1 MIPIPLGGLIILFM
15 AVGVTTVGVLWFH
28 SFWVD
33 HKREVYRRR
42 IAIQCRICGTAY
54 ACKAKRKID
63 VTICPVCRT
72 PNERN
77 KLQQI

>member
-1 MIPIPLGGLIILFM
+1 MIPIQLSGLIILFM
-15 AVGVTTVGVLWFH
+15 AVGVTTVCVLWFR
-28 SFWVD
+28 SFWLERR
-33 HKREVYRRR
+33 REVFRRR

-54 ACKAKRKID
+54 ACEPKRKIA

>member
-1 MIPIPLGGLIILFM
+1 MIPIQLSSLIILFM
-15 AVGVTTVGVLWFH
+15 GVGVTTVCALWFH
-28 SFWVD
+28 SFWRER
-33 HKREVYRRR
+33 KREVYRRR

-54 ACKAKRKID
+54 ACDPKRKNA
-63 VTICPVCRT
+63 VTVCPVCRT

>member
-1 MIPIPLGGLIILFM
+1 MIPIPLSSLIILFM
-15 AVGVTTVGVLWFH
+15 AVGVTVVCALWFY
-28 SFWVD
+28 SFWRD
-33 HKREVYRRR
+33 RKREVYRRR

-54 ACKAKRKID
+54 ACEPKRKIT
-63 VTICPVCRT
+63 VTVCPVCRT

>member
-1 MIPIPLGGLIILFM
+1 MIPIPLSSLIIVFM
-15 AVGVTTVGVLWFH
+15 AVGVTVVCALWFH
-28 SFWVD
+28 SFWQERR
-33 HKREVYRRR
+33 REVYRRR

-54 ACKAKRKID
+54 ACDPKQKKT
-63 VTICPVCRT
+63 VTVCPVCRT

>member
-1 MIPIPLGGLIILFM
+1 MIPIQLSGLIILFM
-15 AVGVTTVGVLWFH
+15 AAGVTMVCVLWFR
-28 SFWVD
+28 SFWLD
-33 HKREVYRRR
+33 RKREVFRRR

-54 ACKAKRKID
+54 ACEPKRKIA

>member
-1 MIPIPLGGLIILFM
+1 MIAIPLSGLIILFM
-15 AVGVTTVGVLWFH
+15 AVGVTAVCLLWFY
-28 SFWVD
+28 SFWQERR
-33 HKREVYRRR
+33 REVYRRR

-54 ACKAKRKID
+54 ACEPKRKIA
-63 VTICPVCRT
+63 VTVCPVCRT